1 MTQVERRRSP
11 EGRRVSDRRSVGER
25 REQLVDAALEV
36 LAAEGLIGTTTRAI
50 TDQAGLAL
58 GAFHYAF
65 ESKDALL
72 RAVLERRAEEIET
85 ALLTA
90 TRDISSVQEVIDRL
104 AEVAWTIV
112 QGRRDLEIAIYE
124 LTLHAL
130 RNPELAS
137 VAAGRYDRYVEVV
150 REAISGVV
158 DLPDDAAAEEIARFL
173 VAAFDGL
180 VLQDLVHGDPD
191 AARRRLRMLSQAV
204 TPVAQGEHRE
214 VVTASVDV
222 S

>member
-1 MTQVERRRSP
+1 MAQIERQRSN
-11 EGRRVSDRRSVGER
+11 ERRSVGER
-25 REQLVDAALEV
+25 REQLVDAAIEV
-36 LAAEGLIGTTTRAI
+36 LAAEGLTGTTTRAI

-72 RAVLERRAEEIET
+72 RAVLDRRAEEMET
-85 ALLTA
+85 ALTTA
-90 TRDISSVQEVIDRL
+90 TRDISSVQEVVDRL

-130 RNPELAS
+130 RNPELAE
-137 VAAGRYDRYVEVV
+137 VAAGKYDRYVEVV

-158 DLPDDAAAEEIARFL
+158 DLPDDHAAEEIARFL
-173 VAAFDGL
+173 VATFDGL
-180 VLQDLVHGDPD
+180 MLQDLIHGDPE
-191 AARRRLRMLSQAV
+191 AARRRMRMMSRAV
-204 TPVAQGEHRE
+204 TPVAQGEHPDLIETRGGNG
-214 VVTASVDV
+214 AG
-222 S
+222 